1 MLKGKVAAVT
11 GGSRGIGRAVCEK
24 LASLGAGVAF
34 SYAGNEE
41 AARET
46 RAALEALGVRVL
58 SMRADVGD
66 GEAVTAFFAEIME
79 TFGRIDILVNNAG
92 ITRDNLALRMKEE
105 EFDRVLETNL
115 KGAFLCCKAVARP
128 MMKQRSGR
136 IINLASVVALR
147 GNAGQANYCA
157 SKAGIIGMT
166 KALARELGGRGITVN
181 AIAPGFIETDMTA
194 KLPEDAKKAMVATIP
209 LARAGRPEDVADA
222 VAFLAGGGAAYITGQ
237 VLRVDG
243 GMAM

>member
-1 MLKGKVAAVT
+1 MLKEKVAVVT

-24 LASLGAGVAF
+24 LASLGAAVAF
-34 SYAGNEE
+34 SYAGNET

-46 RAALEALGVRVL
+46 REALEAMGVRVL
-58 SMRADVGD
+58 ALRADVGD
-66 GEAVTAFFAEIME
+66 GEAVRAFFEQVLE

-92 ITRDNLALRMKEE
+92 ITRDNLAVRMKEE
-105 EFDRVLETNL
+105 DFDSVLETNL
-115 KGAFLCCKAVARP
+115 KGAFLCCKAAARP

-194 KLPEDAKKAMVATIP
+194 KLPEAAKQAMVASIP
-209 LARAGRPEDVADA
+209 LARAGRPGDVAEA
-222 VAFLAGGGAAYITGQ
+222 AAFLAGDGAAYITGQ